1 MDETPRFRLP
11 LLVPGQ
17 GQKEITHNEAL
28 LLLDAAIG
36 SVVERRDL
44 ALPPTDAVEGQ
55 CWLVPPGAMS
65 AWQGRSD
72 QLAVWS
78 AAGWRFLALPEGS
91 TVFVKIEQR
100 RLRRV
105 AGAWVD
111 DGPVGLPAAP
121 VAKPAGGM
129 VVDVEARAT
138 IDILIERMGSLG
150 LLGA

>member
-1 MDETPRFRLP
+1 MDETPRFHMP
-11 LLVPGQ
+11 LMVPGQ

-36 SVVERRDL
+36 SIVERRDL
-44 ALPPTDAVEGQ
+44 GTPPTDAIEGQ
-55 CWLVPPGAMS
+55 CWLVSPEAES

-78 AAGWRFLALPEGS
+78 AGGWRFLVLPEGS

-100 RLRRV
+100 RLRRL

-111 DGPVGLPAAP
+111 DGPVGLPAAS
-121 VAKPAGGM
+121 VARPAGGL

-138 IDILIERMGSLG
+138 IDMLIERMGSLG
-150 LLGA
+150 LLSA